1 MKEPAIQ
8 IGSTIENTLLKPDMV
23 QSQVDQLVKESIDFG
38 FHGVCVPPFWVKHAK
53 REIGNAGLRLIT
65 VVGYPL
71 GYQLTESKLDEINRV
86 IDHGADEVDM
96 VWNLSAFKSGMPW
109 TKIELARC
117 TQLAHSNQ
125 RLIKII
131 LETALLSTKEI
142 EEGATL
148 CADAGADFVK
158 TSTGQIAGGGATLEV
173 IQLLRKILPANVG
186 IKASGGI
193 KTAEQALE
201 FIKAGADR
209 IGTSAGPAIMA
220 ELKGEK
226 KIKSAE

>member
-1 MKEPAIQ
+1 MKESMIQ
-8 IGSTIENTLLKPDMV
+8 IGSTIEYTLLKPDMV
-23 QSQVDQLVKESIDFG
+23 QSDVDRLVKESAELG

-53 REIGNAGLRLIT
+53 REIGNAGIRLVT

-86 IDHGADEVDM
+86 IDHGADEIDL
-96 VWNLSAFKSGMPW
+96 VWNISAFKSGMPW

-131 LETALLSTKEI
+131 LETALLSSKEV
-142 EEGATL
+142 EEGAML

-158 TSTGQIAGGGATLEV
+158 TSTGFIAGGGASIEV
-173 IQLLRKILPANVG
+173 VQLLRKILPANVG

-193 KTAEQALE
+193 KTADQAFEL
-201 FIKAGADR
+201 IKAGADR
-209 IGTSAGPAIMA
+209 IGTSSGPAIIT
-220 ELKGEK
+220 EVKGKK
-226 KIKSAE
+226 KIKSAG